1 MQKSLLTQNAPA
13 ELRGGIVSFDRL
25 IQQVSKTT
33 STSIVGI
40 LLVSASLRRFFGFWA
55 FLSVISV
62 LLMAALL
69 PSAKQLATKPVPRT
83 NPHNP
88 NSPQSIN
95 PKIPFNVRKP

>member
-1 MQKSLLTQNAPA
+1 LTQNAPA

-40 LLVSASLRRFFGFWA
+40 LLVSASLPTIFW
-55 FLSVISV
+55 FLGVLSVISV

-83 NPHNP
+83 NPTQP
-88 NSPQSIN
+88 
-95 PKIPFNVRKP
+95 